1 MSERANPFGDLGD
14 FAPAPAKPKPDPAV
28 IDQVAE
34 AHGFP
39 SRQPR
44 KAEPEPEPA
53 PPAAAPP
60 APEPAPEVKLR
71 QKVFRLNPDQD
82 RALKQYCAASDTTIQ
97 DLVVEGINMVL
108 KSKGL
113 PPI

>member
-1 MSERANPFGDLGD
+1 MNERANPFGDLGD
-14 FAPAPAKPKPDPAV
+14 LASAPAKPKPDPAV

-39 SRQPR
+39 SRQPA
-44 KAEPEPEPA
+44 KAEPEPA
-53 PPAAAPP
+53 PPPTASV
-60 APEPAPEVKLR
+60 PEAKLR
-71 QKVFRLNPDQD
+71 QKVFRLTPDQD
-82 RALKQYCAASDTTIQ
+82 RTLKQYCAGSDTTIQ

-113 PPI
+113 PTI